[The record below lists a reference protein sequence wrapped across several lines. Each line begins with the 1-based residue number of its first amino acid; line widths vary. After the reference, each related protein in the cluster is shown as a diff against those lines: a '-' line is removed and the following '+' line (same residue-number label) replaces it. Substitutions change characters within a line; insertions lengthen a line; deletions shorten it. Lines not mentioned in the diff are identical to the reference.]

1 MWSCGLVK
9 SFAPLQFAQH
19 HASMTFW
26 NSNWTLFGTP
36 AGLPTYP
43 KHVKATTWFLASAG
57 RMLIVC
63 SHCNQFIDLGK
74 PWITWLMV
82 NPEMSC
88 WYGGSCVCVCAFFF
102 LVGVPCAF
110 LGMWSYPMSLHRRNF
125 VFQFNL
131 PNKCKNY
138 PEIKERTVNR
148 PRRKVDPK
156 MWPRTFNGSEFL
168 LERLSKD
175 WASIAGW
182 FQLQEIQVGSLRDA
196 SCVPHPMNTNNEAG

>member
-63 SHCNQFIDLGK
+63 SHCYQFIDLGK

-82 NPEMSC
+82 NLEMSC
-88 WYGGSCVCVCAFFF
+88 WYGESCVCVPSFFW
-102 LVGVPCAF
+102 LVCVAH
-110 LGMWSYPMSLHRRNF
+110 SLECE
-125 VFQFNL
+125 VTQVAQ
-131 PNKCKNY
+131 P
-138 PEIKERTVNR
+138 PEFCLSVQPAKQMQKLSGDKRKD
-148 PRRKVDPK
+148 RKVDPK
-156 MWPRTFNGSEFL
+156 LWPLPRTFNGSEFL
-168 LERLSKD
+168 LERQGFPFQRLS
-175 WASIAGW
+175 
-182 FQLQEIQVGSLRDA
+182 
-196 SCVPHPMNTNNEAG
+196 